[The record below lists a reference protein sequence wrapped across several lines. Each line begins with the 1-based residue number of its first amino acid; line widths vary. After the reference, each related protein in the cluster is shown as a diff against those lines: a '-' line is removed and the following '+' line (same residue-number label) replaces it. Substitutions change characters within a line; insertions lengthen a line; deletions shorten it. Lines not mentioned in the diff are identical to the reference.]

1 MSLLIYSFPKQSFD
15 FLDVIN
21 QKEYYRESYFIYHDP
36 DLILQRCGIISTP
49 IKSMTKPNTKLIVRL
64 CLDKD
69 LPFNEVNAIIK
80 TSSNLKDFTFF
91 QILLGKNSLEIFE
104 HFICL
109 SCKCS

>member
-1 MSLLIYSFPKQSFD
+1 MSIFNCNSIHITKHQLKMSLLIYSFPKQSFD

-64 CLDKD
+64 RVQ
-69 LPFNEVNAIIK
+69 P
-80 TSSNLKDFTFF
+80 TTY
-91 QILLGKNSLEIFE
+91 
-104 HFICL
+104 
-109 SCKCS
+109 